1 MAKSKKR
8 ENKIYKSKTKSKNLL
23 ILSSIQQDIF
33 FLAALVVLLF
43 ILFKPLVI
51 DGLSPQGADVVGT
64 LGATHQVS
72 EYSKET
78 GEPALW
84 NPYLFSGMPQ
94 YHRKSAVTFS
104 IDTILSYLSRLFS
117 AVFIYYLF
125 GAFGLYA
132 LFRYLKMSPLIS
144 FLSTIIF
151 ILMPHYKS
159 LYTEGHMAKLRAIM
173 FLPWVLLVFLY
184 FLDKRSILS
193 AAIFAIIFGAQIR
206 TQHYQIVFYTALLIF
221 AVGVYPMLKDLLE
234 KKYLIFSKSTVLLLA
249 AITLGIT
256 MSSQP
261 LFLAKE
267 YIPYSKR
274 GKTTINLN
282 DKNRQSE
289 ERSTSDGV
297 QIEYATQWSTHPSE
311 LLTWFIPRVYGGMS
325 GEKYTGDEVTQ
336 LRNRVIP
343 GYWGHM
349 PFTQSYEYMGVISL
363 ILAIIGI
370 YAYRKNTFI
379 LGLLILALFFILLSF
394 GRHFISF
401 YSLFYDH
408 FPFFNKFRAPVMS
421 VTVTSFIVALLAAYG
436 LKYLS
441 SLPGIQTIKENK
453 PVLYIFAGFIILGIV
468 VALAA
473 QGFSYTNVRDNYDP
487 RVIELFKSAR
497 KEIFTKDLIRY
508 FILVIL
514 AGGAVFAYLFRKI
527 SYGFMLLF
535 LSIFILFDLL
545 DIQSRYLG
553 KYIDVQKLEK
563 QYFKKTDTDRFLLAD
578 EKPYRIFPMG
588 KMFSDNRWAYYHQT
602 IGGYSA
608 IKMYAVEELIANNLY
623 NGWDKQLP
631 VNFNVLKIL
640 NTKYIITGQ
649 KFNDNRITLVSEDK
663 QNQSYTYLFKEQL
676 ARGFFVGNYKIIED
690 EYERLAYIND
700 KNFDP
705 SITAIL
711 EEPPQETFGKPD
723 SSWVIVNFLNPNER
737 RFNVF
742 SDRKTL
748 FVISEI
754 YYPPGWNIY
763 MDGQVVEK
771 IYKTDHAIQSII
783 LPPGNHQVDLRFAPK
798 SYYQY
803 IKLSYASAGLLY
815 FVIILSLMMTY
826 KDKWM
831 HLLKKTAPTEIKGL
845 KKDS

>member
-8 ENKIYKSKTKSKNLL
+8 ENKTQHSKAESKKLL
-23 ILSSIQQDIF
+23 TLSPIQQDLF
-33 FLAALVVLLF
+33 FLGAIVVLLF
-43 ILFKPLVI
+43 ILFKPLVT

-64 LGATHQVS
+64 LGATHQVR

-78 GEPALW
+78 GEAALW
-84 NPYLFSGMPQ
+84 NPHLFSGMPQ
-94 YHRKSAVTFS
+94 YHRQSAVTFS
-104 IDTILSYLSRLFS
+104 IDTILSYLSRIFS
-117 AVFIYYLF
+117 SVFIYYLF

-132 LFRYLKMSPLIS
+132 LFRYLKMSPMIS

-173 FLPWVLLVFLY
+173 YLPWVLLVFLY
-184 FLDKRSILS
+184 FLDKKNILS

-206 TQHYQIVFYTALLIF
+206 TQHYQIVFYTAILIF

-234 KKYLIFSKSTVLLLA
+234 KKYLIFGKSTVLLLA
-249 AITLGIT
+249 AIALGIT

-274 GKTTINLN
+274 GKTTINLK
-282 DKNRQSE
+282 DKNIQSE

-311 LLTWFIPRVYGGMS
+311 LLTWFIPRFYGGMS
-325 GEKYTGDEVTQ
+325 GEKYTGNEVPQ

-363 ILAIIGI
+363 LLAFIGI
-370 YAYRKNTFI
+370 YAFRKNTFI
-379 LGLLILALFFILLSF
+379 ISLLILASFFILLSF

-401 YSLFYDH
+401 YNLFYNH

-421 VTVTSFIVALLAAYG
+421 VTVTSFIVAILAAHG
-436 LKYLS
+436 LKYLF
-441 SLPGIQTIKENK
+441 SLPVTKTLKENK
-453 PVLYIFAGFIILGIV
+453 QILYIFAGFIVLGIA

-473 QGFSYTNVRDNYDP
+473 QGFSFTHARDNYDP
-487 RVIELFKSAR
+487 RVIEIIKSAR
-497 KEIFTKDLIRY
+497 KEFITKDLIRY

-514 AGGAVFAYLFRKI
+514 AGGAILAYLYRKI
-527 SYGFMLLF
+527 SYGFMLLA
-535 LSIFILFDLL
+535 LSILILYDLN
-545 DIQSRYLG
+545 DIQSRYHG
-553 KYIDVQKLEK
+553 KYLDVQNLEK

-578 EKPYRIFPMG
+578 KESYRIFPMG
-588 KMFSDNRWAYYHQT
+588 KKFSDNRWAYYHQT

-649 KFNDNRITLVSEDK
+649 KFDHDQITLVFEDK
-663 QNQSYTYLFKEQL
+663 QNQSYIYLFNERL

-690 EYERLAYIND
+690 EYDRLAYINN

-705 SITAIL
+705 STTAIL
-711 EEPPQETFGKPD
+711 EETPLETFDKPD
-723 SSWVIVNFLNPNER
+723 SSWVIVNSLNPNER

-763 MDGQVVEK
+763 VDDQLVK
-771 IYKTDHAIQSII
+771 HIYKTDHAIQSII
-783 LPPGNHQVDLRFAPK
+783 LPQGEHQVDVRFAPD

-815 FVIILSLMMTY
+815 FIIILSLIMTY

-831 HLLKKTAPTEIKGL
+831 GFLKKSPQPE
-845 KKDS
+845 

>member
-8 ENKIYKSKTKSKNLL
+8 ENKTKQSKTESKKLL
-23 ILSSIQQDIF
+23 TLSSIQQDIF

-51 DGLSPQGADVVGT
+51 DGLSSQGADVVGT
-64 LGATHQVS
+64 LGATHQVR

-78 GEPALW
+78 GEAALW

-94 YHRKSAVTFS
+94 YHRQSAVTFS
-104 IDTILSYLSRLFS
+104 IDTILSYLSRIFS
-117 AVFIYYLF
+117 TVFIYYLF

-132 LFRYLKMSPLIS
+132 LFRYLNMSPLIS

-159 LYTEGHMAKLRAIM
+159 LYTEGHMSKLRAIM

-184 FLDKRSILS
+184 FLDKKSILS

-234 KKYLIFSKSTVLLLA
+234 KKYLIFGKSTMLLLA
-249 AITLGIT
+249 AIAFGIM

-274 GKTTINLN
+274 GKTTINLQ
-282 DKNRQSE
+282 DKNLQSE
-289 ERSTSDGV
+289 EKSTSDGV

-311 LLTWFIPRVYGGMS
+311 LLTWFIPRFYGGMS
-325 GEKYTGDEVTQ
+325 GEKYTGNEVPQ

-363 ILAIIGI
+363 LLAFIGI
-370 YAYRKNTFI
+370 YAFRKNTFI
-379 LGLLILALFFILLSF
+379 ISLLILAAFFILLSF

-421 VTVTSFIVALLAAYG
+421 VTVTSFIVAILAAHG
-436 LKYLS
+436 LKYLF
-441 SLPGIQTIKENK
+441 SLPVTHTIKENK
-453 PVLYIFAGFIILGIV
+453 PIIYIFAGFIVLGIA

-473 QGFSYTNVRDNYDP
+473 QGFGFTHARDNYDP
-487 RVIELFKSAR
+487 QVIEIIKSAR
-497 KEIFTKDLIRY
+497 KEFLTKDLIRY

-514 AGGAVFAYLFRKI
+514 AGGAVLAYLYRKI
-527 SYGFMLLF
+527 SYGFLLVS
-535 LSIFILFDLL
+535 LSILILFDLN
-545 DIQSRYLG
+545 DIQSRYHG

-563 QYFKKTDTDRFLLAD
+563 QYFKKTDTDWFLLAD
-578 EKPYRIFPMG
+578 KETYRIFPMG
-588 KMFSDNRWAYYHQT
+588 KKFSDNRWAYYHQT

-631 VNFNVLKIL
+631 LNFNVLKIL

-649 KFNDNRITLVSEDK
+649 KFNHDQITLVSEDM
-663 QNQSYTYLFKEQL
+663 QNQSYTYLFNERL
-676 ARGFFVGNYKIIED
+676 TRGFFVGNYKIIED
-690 EYERLAYIND
+690 EYDRLAYINN

-705 SITAIL
+705 STTAIL
-711 EEPPQETFGKPD
+711 EESPLETFDKPD
-723 SSWVIVNFLNPNER
+723 SSWVIVNSLNPNER

-763 MDGQVVEK
+763 LDGQLVKK

-783 LPPGNHQVDLRFAPK
+783 LPQGEHQVDVRFAPD

-815 FVIILSLMMTY
+815 FIIFLSLMMTY

-831 HLLKKTAPTEIKGL
+831 GLLKKSRKV
-845 KKDS
+845 